1 MREIFRY
8 KSKNILY
15 FTGEFEEDEED
26 KKKKAKAEQE
36 KAANES
42 QGDGL
47 SAEEMA
53 IVEHSKSDNRISD
66 SVADLVAMAEDGE
79 ALLTD
84 EQRRIVE
91 HSKSD
96 NRISDRVADIV
107 AHTV

>member
-8 KSKNILY
+8 KTKNILY

-26 KKKKAKAEQE
+26 KKKKEKGK
-36 KAANES
+36 KAAVAS
-42 QGDGL
+42 QDVGL
-47 SAEEMA
+47 SPEELA

-66 SVADLVAMAEDGE
+66 SVADLVAMAEGGE

-91 HSKSD
+91 SSKSD
-96 NRISDRVADIV
+96 NRISDSVADIV
-107 AHTV
+107 AHNV